1 MKAFATIFL
10 GTLAFYIVA
19 TIAYFMDF
27 LRPEFI
33 KATLGTALLIA
44 GFYLMLC
51 KPASKWIIK

>member
-1 MKAFATIFL
+1 MTILDPTFL
-10 GTLAFYIVA
+10 
-19 TIAYFMDF
+19 
-27 LRPEFI
+27 